1 MQITRREK
9 RGTMDDGRVLKEM
22 IRQGQ
27 GDEGREAAITSWP
40 SSSFVHHLSTF
51 ALSLRLCIPV
61 VIVLFLKISA
71 FAADD
76 TSQIEALR
84 INVQSLREQAEQL
97 DAENQGLR
105 NMLRDMDD
113 DELYL
118 VVDTESNRL
127 AMRQGSAIIMTAKV
141 GTGSRQFV
149 KEDRGRNWYFET
161 PLGSL
166 TVLGRERNP
175 VWIRPDWSYV
185 EENMPIPPANDP
197 DRFVRDVLGK
207 YAILLGNGYKI
218 HGTKWKN
225 LLGTHFTHGCVSLDD
240 DDLEIVYKSVKNGTK
255 VYIY

>member
-1 MQITRREK
+1 MRNNTMLKKNIIGMLVSLFALLPSLSIAGETSIPVPIEK
-9 RGTMDDGRVLKEM
+9 LRSDVQLL
-22 IRQGQ
+22 QGQ
-27 GDEGREAAITSWP
+27 AT
-40 SSSFVHHLSTF
+40 
-51 ALSLRLCIPV
+51 
-61 VIVLFLKISA
+61 
-71 FAADD
+71 
-76 TSQIEALR
+76 
-84 INVQSLREQAEQL
+84 QL
-97 DAENQGLR
+97 DEENKGLR
-105 NMLRDMDD
+105 NMLREMDD

-127 AMRQGSAIIMTAKV
+127 EMRQGNTIVLTAKV

-149 KEDRGRNWYFET
+149 NEDRGRSWYFES
-161 PLGSL
+161 PMGSL

-185 EENMPIPPANDP
+185 EENMPIPPRNDP
-197 DRFVRDVLGK
+197 DRFVPDVLGK

-240 DDLEIVYKSVKNGTK
+240 DNLEILYKSVKKGTK